1 MKKEYREYSSIE
13 ATREVVGCVLLN
25 PSLLKN
31 YKISHTDFTKQFYQ
45 YVFLAIEHLYKEGAT
60 EISPLLIEEYLRSH
74 KTRHANFQRDNGIEV
89 LKLLVQKVTPANFE
103 YHYQLIKKFSLLRE
117 LKKNGVDVS
126 YYFDPEEVDVEICS
140 KKRELLENT
149 SVDDI
154 YLHYKELVD
163 TAAAKCS
170 VDLGYTESE
179 AISDIDEYLSFLQ
192 DNAYG
197 LPFSSAYLNTVTNG
211 QQRGK
216 LYVISASSGV
226 GKTRNLIGNLCHSFA
241 PRYYNN
247 GEWLENVSGT
257 DNKALYIGTEMDL
270 KMEIVPIIIA
280 YLSNVDEGKIKKNAL
295 DGNEQKR
302 VKEALKVYNEMTDI
316 RGNIKLIDFPEY
328 TMASLKAKITEAV
341 NKNGVTHV
349 YLDYIH
355 TTAALLSEFSQSVG
369 KGYSVREDQA
379 LTEVS
384 KMLKVLAKKL
394 NICIVA
400 CTQITGDADKES
412 KNAQLI
418 RGSKAIIDKADVGII
433 YSRPNDKEKESYES
447 IFSKSLIKRTP
458 NLIVSVYKNRGGM
471 NLVKIFLE
479 VDYGTMRVHDIIMM
493 DVDNKKIDADKTYL
507 KMVKDKIVAH
517 LNKK

>member
-13 ATREVVGCVLLN
+13 ATRELIGCILLN
-25 PSLLKN
+25 PSLLRK
-31 YKISHTDFTKQFYQ
+31 YKIFYTDFTKQFYQ

-60 EISPLLIEEYLRSH
+60 EISPLLIEEYLRHH
-74 KTRHANFQRDNGIEV
+74 KDKYANFQKEQGVEV
-89 LKLLVQKVTPANFE
+89 LKALMQKVTPANFD

-117 LKKNGVDVS
+117 LKKSGIDVS
-126 YYFDPEEVDVEICS
+126 HYFDPDEVDVEICS
-140 KKRELLENT
+140 KKRELLEKMPI
-149 SVDDI
+149 DDI

-179 AISDIDEYLSFLQ
+179 EISDFDEYLSFLQ

-247 GEWLENVSGT
+247 GKWIENVSGT
-257 DNKALYIGTEMDL
+257 ENKALYIGTEMDL
-270 KMEIVPIIIA
+270 NMEIVPIIIA
-280 YLSNVDEGKIKKNAL
+280 YLSNVDEQKIKTNNL
-295 DGNEQKR
+295 DDIERKR
-302 VKEALKVYNEMTDI
+302 VKEALKVYNEMTVI
-316 RGNIKLIDFPEY
+316 NNNIKLIDFPEY
-328 TMASLKAKITEAV
+328 TISSLKAKIIEAV

-369 KGYSVREDQA
+369 KGYSIREDQA

-394 NICIVA
+394 NICIVT

-412 KNAQLI
+412 RNAQLI
-418 RGSKAIIDKADVGII
+418 RGAKAIADKADVGII
-433 YSRPNDKEKESYES
+433 YSRPNDNEKKAYGSVFE
-447 IFSKSLIKRTP
+447 KKLIKRTP
-458 NLIVSVYKNRGGM
+458 NLILTIYKNRGGM
-471 NLVKIFLE
+471 NLIKIFLE

-493 DVDNKKIDADKTYL
+493 DFDNKKVDADKTYL
-507 KMVKDKIVAH
+507 KMEKDKIVAY
-517 LNKK
+517 LNEK